1 MPLIREGLEIKKI
14 HERQGVKGLYLG
26 KNRIRLKHQK
36 PEDFYNFRKDKNDLG
51 YQHNVPAVGVGDAI
65 SEGKAPNPDK
75 KCNKGEFDQVNQGDG
90 KILECRYRLEH
101 AELSPFVKDLKSSNL
116 VFNKIFFDK

>member
-1 MPLIREGLEIKKI
+1 
-14 HERQGVKGLYLG
+14 
-26 KNRIRLKHQK
+26 
-36 PEDFYNFRKDKNDLG
+36 
-51 YQHNVPAVGVGDAI
+51 VPAIGVGDPI